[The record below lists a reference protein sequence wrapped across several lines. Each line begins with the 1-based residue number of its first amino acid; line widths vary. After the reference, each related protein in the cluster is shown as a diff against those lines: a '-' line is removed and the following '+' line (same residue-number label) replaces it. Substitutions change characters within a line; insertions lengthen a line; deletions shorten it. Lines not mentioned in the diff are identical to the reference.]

1 MRQMAEEATVSF
13 VVEMLSNAL
22 INNASLLR
30 VVEGKVNYLRD
41 VLKWIR
47 SLLRDADYKKQYNND
62 ERICKWISDI
72 IEVAHDTKA
81 FILKVENS
89 KKERGFL
96 GIRCICFPKH
106 MINHQDQIGEEIES
120 ILTRLADIEKRRH
133 MYGIQSHLIASERLL
148 RWSFPW
154 EIEEGIMGLEEDVE
168 LVLQR
173 AILHYSRC
181 LFVSTIAGV
190 GGMGKTTLAK
200 MVYHHPTITAKF
212 ELRAWV
218 CVSYEFNLNKV
229 IKDIVW
235 NLLDPSE
242 DKLKV
247 LMVMELMHEEQ
258 LYHLL
263 YERLHGKRYL
273 IVLDDVW
280 EQEVWESLARVLP
293 DENTGSRV
301 LITSRKRDIPKYAR
315 YIHDLK
321 SLDQNNSRKLF
332 LEKASIK
339 KTYDQLPEDLKNIG
353 NEILEKCDGLPLAI
367 TVVGGMLRGRFNTTS
382 EWKDVLKGMK
392 SLNSYYECRL

>member
-1 MRQMAEEATVSF
+1 MRQMAEEATLSF

-30 VVEGKVNYLRD
+30 GVEGKVNYLRD
-41 VLKWIR
+41 ELEWIR
-47 SLLRDADYKKQYNND
+47 SFLRDADYKKQYSND

-72 IEVAHDTKA
+72 IEVAHDAKDAIET
-81 FILKVENS
+81 FILKVENP

-120 ILTRLADIEKRRH
+120 IMTRLADIEKRRH
-133 MYGIQSHLIASERLL
+133 MYGIQSHLIAIERRL

-154 EIEEGIMGLEEDVE
+154 EIEECIVGLEEDVE

-173 AILHYSRC
+173 AILHYSRR
-181 LFVSTIAGV
+181 LFVSTIVGV

-200 MVYHHPTITAKF
+200 MVYNHPTITANF

-218 CVSYEFNLNKV
+218 CVSYEFNMNKV

-235 NLLDPSE
+235 NLLDPNE

-247 LMVMELMHEEQ
+247 LEVMELMHEEQ

-263 YERLHGKRYL
+263 YERLHGKQYL

-280 EQEVWESLARVLP
+280 EQQVWESLARIFP
-293 DENTGSRV
+293 DEDTGSRV
-301 LITSRKRDIPKYAR
+301 LITSRKSDIPKYAR

-321 SLDQNNSRKLF
+321 SLDQNNSWKLF

-339 KTYDQLPEDLKNIG
+339 KTYDQLPEDLKIIG

-382 EWKDVLKGMK
+382 EWNDVLKGMK
-392 SLNSYYECRL
+392 SLIS